1 MQFYNY
7 ENVYN
12 KLEGQPHLQEL
23 ITQPLLHELDV
34 EMKDEADSNRAEV
47 IAEINDI
54 IKQMRN
60 IPYSNYLFN
69 GSTNTGSYILYIYL

>member
-1 MQFYNY
+1 MPFYNY
-7 ENVYN
+7 ENVYS

-23 ITQPLLHELDV
+23 ISKHLLHELDV

-60 IPYSNYLFN
+60 NPYSKYLFN

>member
-1 MQFYNY
+1 MEFHNY
-7 ENVYN
+7 ANIYD
-12 KLEGQPHLQEL
+12 KLESQPHLQEL
-23 ITQPLLHELDV
+23 ISKPLLHELDV

-47 IAEINDI
+47 IAELNDI
-54 IKQMRN
+54 IKQMRT